1 MQDSAMTDTVQSE
14 GAGVKPGKPGPER
27 IIRWGSRITSIPVLA
42 LVLTSLLPALA
53 SFSVSASDDKLI
65 AIGLC
70 VTFAGLITAWK
81 YARVGGAIVLAGVIL
96 MLSQGD
102 NLLYPDPFSLAF
114 GLQGILFVL
123 AGTWVAGEPTGTARL
138 AWGKK
143 GATALLCILAGA
155 GIIAILRGPG
165 PTPVPKENAV
175 FVGAWSSASGLT
187 LEVDPEGLVKVGLPK
202 NSHVEGLSVPVAE
215 GETNTF
221 MAYFHETDSLELNRG
236 WFRPSQTYHIDRR
249 PHTEGKQV
257 RCTLR
262 NVSSQDKASAV
273 TFVKNSGG

>member
-1 MQDSAMTDTVQSE
+1 MQDSAITNTVQPE
-14 GAGVKPGKPGPER
+14 GAGVKPGRQGAER
-27 IIRWGSRITSIPVLA
+27 IIRWGSRVTSIPVLV
-42 LVLTSLLPALA
+42 LVLTSLVPALA
-53 SFSVSASDDKLI
+53 NFSVSASDDKFI

-70 VTFAGLITAWK
+70 GTFAGLITGWK
-81 YARVGGAIVLAGVIL
+81 YARVGGAIALAGVIL
-96 MLSQGD
+96 MLTQGD

-114 GLQGILFVL
+114 GLQGILFLL
-123 AGTWVAGEPTGTARL
+123 AGTWAAGEPTATTHL
-138 AWGKK
+138 AWGRK
-143 GATALLCILAGA
+143 GVVTLLCALAGA

-165 PTPVPKENAV
+165 PTPVPKEDTV

-187 LEVDPEGLVKVGLPK
+187 LEIEPDGLVKVGLPK

-221 MAYFHETDSLELNRG
+221 IAYFHETDSLELNRG

-249 PHTEGKQV
+249 PHAEGNQV

-262 NVSSQDKASAV
+262 NEASEDKTSAV
-273 TFVKNSGG
+273 TFVKNSGS

>member
-1 MQDSAMTDTVQSE
+1 MTDAVQAE
-14 GAGVKPGKPGPER
+14 EAGIKPGQQGARR
-27 IIRWGSRITSIPVLA
+27 IICWGSRITSIPVLA

-53 SFSVSASDDKLI
+53 NFSVSASDDKLI
-65 AIGLC
+65 AVGLC
-70 VTFAGLITAWK
+70 ATFAGLITAWK
-81 YARVGGAIVLAGVIL
+81 FARIGGAIALAGVIL
-96 MLSQGD
+96 MLTQGD

-138 AWGKK
+138 AWGRK
-143 GATALLCILAGA
+143 GAIALLCVLAGV
-155 GIIAILRGPG
+155 GSVAILRGPG
-165 PTPVPKENAV
+165 PTPVPKEDAV

-187 LEVDPEGLVKVGLPK
+187 LEIDPGGLVKVGLPK

-221 MAYFHETDSLELNRG
+221 IAYFHETDSLELNRG
-236 WFRPSQTYHIDRR
+236 WFRLSQTYHIDRR
-249 PHTEGKQV
+249 PHAEGNQV

-262 NVSSQDKASAV
+262 NEASQDKASAV
-273 TFVKNSGG
+273 TFVKSSGS

>member
-1 MQDSAMTDTVQSE
+1 MQDSAMSDEVPVGNPVVKSGDH
-14 GAGVKPGKPGPER
+14 GARR

-53 SFSVSASDDKLI
+53 NFSVSAADDKLI

-70 VTFAGLITAWK
+70 ATFAGLIAAWK
-81 YARVGGAIVLAGVIL
+81 YARVGGAIALAGVIL

-123 AGTWVAGEPTGTARL
+123 AGTWAAGAPTGTDRV
-138 AWGKK
+138 AWGRK
-143 GATALLCILAGA
+143 GAIALLCVLAGV
-155 GIIAILRGPG
+155 GIVAILRGPG
-165 PTPVPKENAV
+165 PTPVPKEDAV
-175 FVGAWSSASGLT
+175 FVGGWSSASGLT
-187 LEVDPEGLVKVGLPK
+187 LEIDPEGLVKVGLPK
-202 NSHVEGLSVPVAE
+202 TSHVEGLSVPVAE

-221 MAYFHETDSLELNRG
+221 MAYFHETDLLELNRG

-249 PHTEGKQV
+249 PHAEGNQV

-262 NVSSQDKASAV
+262 NEASPDKTTAV
-273 TFVKNSGG
+273 TFVKNSGS